1 MIHIYVFIFLLLLIF
16 IVIFAFIFRKKD
28 FSESFTSKRLSEQ
41 NLLKN
46 SSFEDGKNI
55 REFQEKSGNADII
68 VFPNPGASKYV
79 LRQSRNNE
87 MDYRKSIFYQIK
99 MDVKPN
105 KIYSLSCLYYS
116 TNNLPLVHRLQYKQ
130 LNMGK
135 SIFLKTLSNDKT
147 SGNFKNYY
155 CLFQTPKE
163 DNGKTLELLI
173 SLMFNFNNIKGYNY
187 LTDVVLEEII
197 DGYNIPVT
205 SNLRCY
211 LNVFHPNS
219 VESSNRFIKDI
230 SGNEFNFTASRNI
243 GVQKMDIDLTN
254 NILTGP
260 NAFQLQNNDRMKY
273 NNKFSAF
280 LFIKGAGA
288 PISESFSGTRRW
300 NIPAEEEESNDDVP
314 IGRELTGTTILK
326 ISGNQNIALEVILP
340 QKYGNIY
347 LIAGGEKYKTDIQYL
362 SSLENMLAI
371 TYNGDKIFMYING
384 ELVLDARCPKIY
396 FDNSPVMINP
406 SGKFQGSFYTFAY
419 YNDTQ
424 NSGDIGKTTKYFMK
438 MKAIGN
444 ELANPLINYNIDD
457 FILKITDEKYNLDD
471 KYKEDDKKNQ
481 KCPKVI
487 YENDR
492 YYVII
497 PHGSKLAKDI
507 GYSGIRDYGGDID
520 TARKIF
526 EINFPKCKLPDILDK
541 TKYKA
546 DLSECPF
553 VMLTPENPCNQFEC
567 RKTNWTTGIPDNKNC
582 KRNVDVYCSKYS
594 DVDPAC
600 YCWKKE
606 NLEKSECMKWRG
618 NFESEDKCDF
628 RKFDIEKHPDSKDY
642 IKKSKIPCWG
652 CNLDAPESA
661 GVK

>member
-1 MIHIYVFIFLLLLIF
+1 MIHIYLFIFLLLLF
-16 IVIFAFIFRKKD
+16 FVVVFAFIFRKKD
-28 FSESFTSKRLSEQ
+28 FTESFTSKRLSEQ
-41 NLLKN
+41 NILKN

-68 VFPNPGASKYV
+68 VFPNPGVSKYV
-79 LRQSRNNE
+79 LRQSKNNE

-105 KIYSLSCLYYS
+105 KIYSLRCLYYS

-130 LNMGK
+130 LNIGK
-135 SIFLKTLSNDKT
+135 SIFLKTMSDDKT

-155 CLFQTPKE
+155 CLFQTPNE
-163 DNGKTLELLI
+163 DIGKSLELFI

-205 SNLRCY
+205 ANLRCY
-211 LNVFHPNS
+211 LNAFHQNS
-219 VESSNRFIKDI
+219 VESSNRFLKDI
-230 SGNEFNFTASRNI
+230 SSNDFSFTASRNV
-243 GVQKMDIDLTN
+243 GVQKMDVDLTN

-273 NNKFSAF
+273 NNKFSLF
-280 LFIKGAGA
+280 LFIKGAGKS
-288 PISESFSGTRRW
+288 IIESLANRG
-300 NIPAEEEESNDDVP
+300 NIPVEEEDSSEDIL
-314 IGRELTGTTILK
+314 IGEELLGTTILK

-347 LIAGGEKYKTDIQYL
+347 LIAGGEKFKTEIKYL

-396 FDNSPVMINP
+396 YDNSPIMINP
-406 SGKFQGSFYTFAY
+406 KGKFHGSFYTFAY
-419 YNDTQ
+419 YNDHQ
-424 NSGDIGKTTKYFMK
+424 SSEDISKITKYFMR

-444 ELANPLINYNIDD
+444 ELMNSFNDNNVED
-457 FILKITDEKYNLDD
+457 FILRIKDD
-471 KYKEDDKKNQ
+471 VEEENKEDKNNQ
-481 KCPKVI
+481 ICPKVI

-526 EINFPKCKLPDILDK
+526 EINFSKCKLPDILDK

-553 VMLTPENPCNQFEC
+553 VMLTPDNPCNQFEC
-567 RKTNWTTGIPDNKNC
+567 RKTNWTNGIPDNKNC
-582 KRNVDVYCSKYS
+582 KRSVDVYCSKYS

-600 YCWKKE
+600 YCWRKE

-618 NFESEDKCDF
+618 NFEAEDKCDF

-661 GVK
+661 GKN